1 MKLIKSILTLVIF
14 GLSLCSI
21 KAQENQIIDEVI
33 AVVGNTPIL
42 RSELDILISQLDPEL
57 EVTQQIRCQL
67 LQKLLIDKMLIHQ
80 AEIDSL
86 PLNDDEVNDRIDNN
100 IRFFERQMNS
110 RVNVEKYLGM
120 SVAEYKSQIFPK
132 VKSQML
138 LERMEQRIKSEIKIT
153 PKEVRD
159 YYNQLP
165 VDSLPFMS
173 SEVEVGQI
181 VMNPI
186 HSKEA
191 KEIAL
196 EQITELRSRIIEG
209 ESFSRLSSIY
219 SDDPGSKIQGGLLPE
234 FGRGDMVPEF
244 ERTSYKIKKD
254 SISEVIETKYG
265 YHILKLIDK
274 RGDKVI
280 VRHILIRPKLIESDM
295 ELTRQK
301 MDTLLLKLQ
310 SGTIKFC
317 AAVKEYS
324 QDEETKPNCGFF
336 TDPNIGSQRIPF
348 DYLDKSMASAIGM
361 MKSGTYSEPLIGYA
375 QDGSPYYRIFYLA
388 SESKPHVANLDQDWQ
403 RIQSMA
409 LDSKKEDQL
418 DIWAEKKRKETY
430 IYISEWCSGWCVDG
444 FVLQQPCFIGGRARF
459 S

>member
-21 KAQENQIIDEVI
+21 KAQQNQIIDEVI

-110 RVNVEKYLGM
+110 RLNVEKYLGM
-120 SVAEYKSQIFPK
+120 SIAEYKSQIFPK

-159 YYNQLP
+159 YYNKLP

-181 VMNPI
+181 VINPTN
-186 HSKEA
+186 SKEA

-196 EQITELRSRIIEG
+196 EQIMELRSRIMDG

-219 SDDPGSKIQGGLLPE
+219 SDDPGSKVQGGLLPE

-244 ERTSYKIKKD
+244 ERTAYKLKKD

-361 MKSGTYSEPLIGYA
+361 MKPGTYSEPLIGYA

-430 IYISEWCSGWCVDG
+430 IYISG
-444 FVLQQPCFIGGRARF
+444 FYLNCDFFKDWITNIKQ
-459 S
+459 

>member
-1 MKLIKSILTLVIF
+1 MKLIKGILTLVIF

-361 MKSGTYSEPLIGYA
+361 MKPGTYSEPLIGYA

-430 IYISEWCSGWCVDG
+430 IYISG
-444 FVLQQPCFIGGRARF
+444 FYLNCDYFKDWITNIKQ
-459 S
+459 

>member
-1 MKLIKSILTLVIF
+1 MKLIKGILTLVIF

-165 VDSLPFMS
+165 ADSLPFMS

-361 MKSGTYSEPLIGYA
+361 MKPGTYSEPLIGYA

-430 IYISEWCSGWCVDG
+430 IYISG
-444 FVLQQPCFIGGRARF
+444 FYLNCDYFKDWITNIKQ
-459 S
+459 

>member
-165 VDSLPFMS
+165 ADSLPFMS

-361 MKSGTYSEPLIGYA
+361 MKPGTYSEPLIGYA

-430 IYISEWCSGWCVDG
+430 IYISG
-444 FVLQQPCFIGGRARF
+444 FYLNCDYFKDWITNIKQ
-459 S
+459 

>member
-21 KAQENQIIDEVI
+21 KAQQNQIIDEVI

-110 RVNVEKYLGM
+110 RLNVEKYLGM
-120 SVAEYKSQIFPK
+120 SIAEYKSQIFPK

-159 YYNQLP
+159 YYNKLP

-181 VMNPI
+181 VINPT

-196 EQITELRSRIIEG
+196 EQIIELRSRIMDG

-219 SDDPGSKIQGGLLPE
+219 SDDPGSKVQGGLLPE

-244 ERTSYKIKKD
+244 ERTAYKLKKD

-310 SGTIKFC
+310 TGTIKFC

-361 MKSGTYSEPLIGYA
+361 MKPGTYSEPLIGYA

-430 IYISEWCSGWCVDG
+430 IYISG
-444 FVLQQPCFIGGRARF
+444 FYLNCDFFKDWITNIKQ
-459 S
+459 

>member
-1 MKLIKSILTLVIF
+1 MKPIKSILTLIIF
-14 GLSLCSI
+14 VLSMCSI
-21 KAQENQIIDEVI
+21 QAQQNQIIDEVI

-57 EVTQQIRCQL
+57 EVTTAIRCQL

-86 PLNDDEVNDRIDNN
+86 PLSDEEVNDRIDNN

-110 RVNVEKYLGM
+110 RLNVEKYLGM

-138 LERMEQRIKSEIKIT
+138 LERMEQRIKSDIKIT

-159 YYNQLP
+159 YFNKLP

-173 SEVEVGQI
+173 SEVEVAQI
-181 VMNPI
+181 VINPTN
-186 HSKEA
+186 SKEA

-196 EQITELRSRIIEG
+196 EQITELRGRIMEG

-244 ERTSYKIKKD
+244 ERTAYKLKKD

-265 YHILKLIDK
+265 YHILKLIDI

-280 VRHILIRPKLIESDM
+280 VRHILIRPKLIETDM
-295 ELTRQK
+295 ELCKQK
-301 MDTLLLKLQ
+301 MDTLLNKLKT
-310 SGTIKFC
+310 GEIKFC

-361 MKSGTYSEPLIGYA
+361 MKPGTYSEPLIGYA
-375 QDGSPYYRIFYLA
+375 QDGSPYYRIFYLS

-430 IYISEWCSGWCVDG
+430 IYISG
-444 FVLQQPCFIGGRARF
+444 FYLSCDFFKNWITNIKQ
-459 S
+459 

>member
-110 RVNVEKYLGM
+110 RLNVEKYLGM

-165 VDSLPFMS
+165 ADSLPFMS

-361 MKSGTYSEPLIGYA
+361 MKPGTYSEPLIGYA

-430 IYISEWCSGWCVDG
+430 IYISG
-444 FVLQQPCFIGGRARF
+444 FYLNCDYFKDWITNIKQ
-459 S
+459 

>member
-21 KAQENQIIDEVI
+21 KAQQNQIIDEVI

-110 RVNVEKYLGM
+110 RLNVEKYLGM
-120 SVAEYKSQIFPK
+120 SIAEYKSQIFPK

-159 YYNQLP
+159 YYNKLP
-165 VDSLPFMS
+165 VDSLPS
-173 SEVEVGQI
+173 
-181 VMNPI
+181 

-196 EQITELRSRIIEG
+196 EQIIELRSRIMDG

-219 SDDPGSKIQGGLLPE
+219 SDDPGSKVQGGLLPE

-244 ERTSYKIKKD
+244 ERTAYKLKKD

-310 SGTIKFC
+310 TGTIKFC

-361 MKSGTYSEPLIGYA
+361 MKPGTYSEPLIGYA

-430 IYISEWCSGWCVDG
+430 IYISG
-444 FVLQQPCFIGGRARF
+444 FYLNCDFFKDWITNIKQ
-459 S
+459 

>member
-361 MKSGTYSEPLIGYA
+361 MKPGTYSEPLIGYA

-430 IYISEWCSGWCVDG
+430 IYISG
-444 FVLQQPCFIGGRARF
+444 FYLNCDYFKDWITNIKQ
-459 S
+459 

>member
-1 MKLIKSILTLVIF
+1 MKAVKYYHKVDNYSKVCKIF
-14 GLSLCSI
+14 ECSERSL
-21 KAQENQIIDEVI
+21 K
-33 AVVGNTPIL
+33 
-42 RSELDILISQLDPEL
+42 RW
-57 EVTQQIRCQL
+57 
-67 LQKLLIDKMLIHQ
+67 
-80 AEIDSL
+80 
-86 PLNDDEVNDRIDNN
+86 
-100 IRFFERQMNS
+100 
-110 RVNVEKYLGM
+110 VEKY
-120 SVAEYKSQIFPK
+120 EINKT
-132 VKSQML
+132 
-138 LERMEQRIKSEIKIT
+138 LERKKRE
-153 PKEVRD
+153 
-159 YYNQLP
+159 
-165 VDSLPFMS
+165 
-173 SEVEVGQI
+173 
-181 VMNPI
+181 
-186 HSKEA
+186 
-191 KEIAL
+191 
-196 EQITELRSRIIEG
+196 EG
-209 ESFSRLSSIY
+209 
-219 SDDPGSKIQGGLLPE
+219 
-234 FGRGDMVPEF
+234 
-244 ERTSYKIKKD
+244 SYKIKKD

-317 AAVKEYS
+317 VAVKEYS

-361 MKSGTYSEPLIGYA
+361 MKPGTYSEPLIGYA

-430 IYISEWCSGWCVDG
+430 IYISG
-444 FVLQQPCFIGGRARF
+444 FYLNCDYFKDWITNIKQ
-459 S
+459 